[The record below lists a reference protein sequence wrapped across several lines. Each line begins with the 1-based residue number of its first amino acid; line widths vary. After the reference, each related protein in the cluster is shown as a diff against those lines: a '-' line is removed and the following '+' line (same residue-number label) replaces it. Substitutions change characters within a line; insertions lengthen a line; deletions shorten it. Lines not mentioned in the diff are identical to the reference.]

1 MRVVVTGGAGKIGAY
16 VVRELTAS
24 HAVTVFDRL
33 PPADAKDIR
42 LIRGDIENFDEVV
55 QALAGADA
63 VIHLAGIPMPGKV
76 PDHVLFRTN
85 VLGTYN
91 VHEACY
97 RLGIKRAVSTSSGA
111 VLGWAYGERELIPKY
126 LPIDEDHP
134 LNPHDPYG
142 ISKLC
147 GEEIAR
153 AYALKCGMEAIA
165 LRPPRVL
172 FPDGARRLREQ
183 GGDHPKKFV
192 LCAYIDA
199 RDLAQAYRRAVET
212 PDLKHGVFF
221 IAADDSTVAEPL
233 CELLP
238 RLMPALGEKAR
249 TLTGERPG
257 VTNERAKR
265 LLQWQ
270 PRYSW
275 RGASEGHLSNR
286 V

>member
-1 MRVVVTGGAGKIGAY
+1 MKVVVTGGAGKIGAY
-16 VVRELTAS
+16 VVRELSAGHT
-24 HAVTVFDRL
+24 VTVFDRL
-33 PPADAKDIR
+33 PPADSKETR
-42 LIRGDIENFDEVV
+42 WIRGDIESFDEVL

-63 VIHLAGIPMPGKV
+63 VVHLAGIPIPGKV
-76 PDHVLFRTN
+76 PDHVLFRINT
-85 VLGTYN
+85 LGTYN

-97 RLGIKRAVSTSSGA
+97 RLGIKRIVSTSSGA
-111 VLGWAYGERELIPKY
+111 VLGWTYGERELIPEY

-134 LNPHDPYG
+134 VNPHDPYG
-142 ISKLC
+142 MSKLC

-172 FPDGARRLREQ
+172 FPEGARQLREQ
-183 GGDHPKKFV
+183 GGGQPKRRFD
-192 LCAYIDA
+192 LCAYIDP

-212 PDLKHGVFF
+212 PDLKHTVFF
-221 IAADDSTVAEPL
+221 IAADDSTAAEPL
-233 CELLP
+233 CKLLP

-249 TLTGERPG
+249 NLTGDRPG
-257 VTNERAKR
+257 VSNDRAKR

-275 RGASEGHLSNR
+275 RRGE
-286 V
+286 